1 MVSDKEEG
9 TAVIQ
14 SVIRGLIART
24 INGIRGYFVW
34 LRVGWPFA
42 VLVSIVLAAA
52 FLILDKWLHVWV
64 VLILGT
70 VLTVTE
76 MLNYAIE
83 RLCDRCMGTR
93 YNEDV
98 RLIKDICAGAVLVAG
113 LSLGAVGLWIVLA

>member
-1 MVSDKEEG
+1 M
-9 TAVIQ
+9 IQ
-14 SVIRGLIART
+14 SAIRDLIART

-98 RLIKDICAGAVLVAG
+98 RLIKDICAGAVLVSG